1 MSQAKSIKPAKAAVL
16 ESFYTGELGFLVTS
30 VRNSI
35 HDALERELA
44 PFELT
49 TPQYVVLNC
58 LAKGWG
64 RTLSD
69 FCRVLAYDSGAMTRL
84 LDRIVAKGFI
94 RRVENESDRRS
105 YLIELTALGEA
116 ALPQA
121 LAATE
126 IAMRR
131 LLAGFTEDEAQMMH
145 KLLSRLLVNA
155 SAE

>member
-1 MSQAKSIKPAKAAVL
+1 MPPVKSAVL
-16 ESFYTGELGFLVTS
+16 DRFHTGELGFMVTS

-35 HDALERELA
+35 HEALERELA
-44 PFELT
+44 PYELT

-105 YLIELTALGEA
+105 YLIELTESGQAM
-116 ALPQA
+116 LPQA

-126 IAMRR
+126 VAMAR
-131 LLAGFTEDEAQMMH
+131 LLAGFSEDDAETLH

-155 SAE
+155 GAG

>member
-1 MSQAKSIKPAKAAVL
+1 MPPVTPTVL
-16 ESFYTGELGFLVTS
+16 NRFHTGELGFMVTS

-44 PFELT
+44 PFDLT

-84 LDRIVAKGFI
+84 LDRIAAKGFI

-105 YLIELTALGEA
+105 YLIELTEQGQA
-116 ALPQA
+116 ALPQV
-121 LAATE
+121 LAAVDT
-126 IAMRR
+126 AMQR
-131 LLAGFTEDEAQMMH
+131 LLAGFSEDDAETLH

-155 SAE
+155 AAD

>member
-1 MSQAKSIKPAKAAVL
+1 MSPVKPTVL
-16 ESFYTGELGFLVTS
+16 DRFHTGELGFMVTS

-35 HDALERELA
+35 HEALERELA

-94 RRVENESDRRS
+94 RRVENEADRRS
-105 YLIELTALGEA
+105 YLIELTEQGQA

-121 LAATE
+121 LAAAE
-126 IAMRR
+126 VAMQR
-131 LLAGFTEDEAQMMH
+131 LLAGFSEEDAETLH

-155 SAE
+155 AAD

>member
-1 MSQAKSIKPAKAAVL
+1 MSRVKPSML
-16 ESFYTGELGFLVTS
+16 DRFHTGELGFMVTS

-35 HDALERELA
+35 YDALERELA

-84 LDRIVAKGFI
+84 LDRIAAKGFI
-94 RRVENESDRRS
+94 RRVENEADRRS
-105 YLIELTALGEA
+105 YLIELTEQGQA
-116 ALPQA
+116 ALPQVLDA
-121 LAATE
+121 
-126 IAMRR
+126 IDVAMRR
-131 LLAGFTEDEAQMMH
+131 LLAGFSEEDAETLH

-155 SAE
+155 AAD

>member
-1 MSQAKSIKPAKAAVL
+1 MSPVKPTVL
-16 ESFYTGELGFLVTS
+16 DRFHTGELGFMVTS

-35 HDALERELA
+35 HEALERELA

-94 RRVENESDRRS
+94 RRC
-105 YLIELTALGEA
+105 
-116 ALPQA
+116 
-121 LAATE
+121 
-126 IAMRR
+126 
-131 LLAGFTEDEAQMMH
+131 LLYTSPSPRD
-145 KLLSRLLVNA
+145 
-155 SAE
+155 

>member
-1 MSQAKSIKPAKAAVL
+1 MATAKPAVL
-16 ESFYTGELGFLVTS
+16 DRLYTGELGFMITS
-30 VRNSI
+30 VRGSI

-44 PFELT
+44 PFDLT

-84 LDRIVAKGFI
+84 LDRIVAKGYI
-94 RRVENESDRRS
+94 RRVENEADRRS
-105 YLIELTALGEA
+105 YLIELTEQGQA

-126 IAMRR
+126 VAMRR
-131 LLAGFTEDEAQMMH
+131 LLAGFSEADAEALH
-145 KLLSRLLVNA
+145 KLLSRVLMNA
-155 SAE
+155 QADEA

>member
-1 MSQAKSIKPAKAAVL
+1 MASTTPSVL
-16 ESFYTGELGFLVTS
+16 DRFYTGELGFMVTS
-30 VRNSI
+30 VRNGI

-58 LAKGWG
+58 LARGWG
-64 RTLSD
+64 RTPSD

-94 RRVENESDRRS
+94 RRVENEADRRS
-105 YLIELTALGEA
+105 HLIELTELGQA

-121 LAATE
+121 FAATDVV
-126 IAMRR
+126 MRR
-131 LLAGFTEDEAQMMH
+131 LLAGFSEDDAQTLH
-145 KLLSRLLVNA
+145 LLLSRLLANA
-155 SAE
+155 QNGQKSD

>member
-1 MSQAKSIKPAKAAVL
+1 MCIRD
-16 ESFYTGELGFLVTS
+16 SFHTGELGFMVTS

-35 HDALERELA
+35 HEALERELA

-94 RRVENESDRRS
+94 RRVENEADRRS
-105 YLIELTALGEA
+105 YLIELTEQGQA

-121 LAATE
+121 LAAAE
-126 IAMRR
+126 VAMQR
-131 LLAGFTEDEAQMMH
+131 LLAGFSEGDAEMLH

-155 SAE
+155 AAD

>member
-1 MSQAKSIKPAKAAVL
+1 MATAKPAVL
-16 ESFYTGELGFLVTS
+16 DRFYTGELGFMITS
-30 VRNSI
+30 VRGSI

-44 PFELT
+44 PFDLT

-84 LDRIVAKGFI
+84 LDRIVAKGYI
-94 RRVENESDRRS
+94 RRVENEADRRS
-105 YLIELTALGEA
+105 YLIELTEQGQA

-126 IAMRR
+126 VAMRG
-131 LLAGFTEDEAQMMH
+131 LLAGFSEADAETLH
-145 KLLSRLLVNA
+145 KLLSRVLMNA
-155 SAE
+155 QADEA

>member
-1 MSQAKSIKPAKAAVL
+1 MATAKPAVL
-16 ESFYTGELGFLVTS
+16 DRFYTGELGFMITS
-30 VRNSI
+30 VRGSI

-44 PFELT
+44 PFDLT

-69 FCRVLAYDSGAMTRL
+69 FCRALAYDSGAMTRL
-84 LDRIVAKGFI
+84 LDRIVAKGYI
-94 RRVENESDRRS
+94 RRVENEADRRS
-105 YLIELTALGEA
+105 YLIELTEQGQA

-126 IAMRR
+126 VAMRR
-131 LLAGFTEDEAQMMH
+131 LLAGFSEADAETLH
-145 KLLSRLLVNA
+145 KLLSRVLMNA
-155 SAE
+155 QADEA

>member
-1 MSQAKSIKPAKAAVL
+1 MSQTAMPPAKPSVL
-16 ESFYTGELGFLVTS
+16 DSFYTGELGFMVTS
-30 VRNSI
+30 VRASI

-44 PFELT
+44 PYDLT

-94 RRVENESDRRS
+94 RRVENEADRRS
-105 YLIELTALGEA
+105 YLIELTELGQA

-121 LAATE
+121 LDATE
-126 IAMRR
+126 VAMRR
-131 LLAGFTEDEAQMMH
+131 LLKGFSEDDAETLH
-145 KLLSRLLVNA
+145 KLLSRLLINA
-155 SAE
+155 GKD